1 MLIVDDFAQNY
12 LCGHQNEPQGL
23 HWLHQQV
30 TVHISVAMYT
40 CKQPGCKKL
49 VMHEVVHVTDDL
61 KHDAH
66 IVKNFRARTVEV
78 LWKNNVA
85 VCKII
90 QFTDQAPS
98 QYKNKTAFCYLA
110 ESIVPTQCH
119 DACTGHVKQGITR
132 LVKNE
137 TEIVN
142 SALAFYQA
150 GVKHLEKPL
159 KSENVCQHHILTFE
173 LHKKI
178 GTRPKTINWV
188 PVPET
193 CKTHSI
199 GNMGNPSLLYF
210 RNFACCCEGCL
221 HGDNCTNSVCPG
233 NWKGYNLGQKKI
245 VQPDLSFWVQD
256 NLCIADAQQENI
268 IKLTW
273 EQRLAQMH
281 STSNFDDLQQ
291 YVNSNPLPNFEGL
304 PNVNMTEEDKAN
316 LDFVALHHL
325 PNDAP
330 DGFALISIEGDGNCF
345 PRTVSYILQKDQAHH
360 KEICVRIVYEAVQ
373 NMAKYLDNAYVSIG
387 AHHFYRRATLIQ
399 TFAMYTEDFNPL
411 VPLDVVKLYKQEVME
426 IRKLAGYMGIW

>member
-1 MLIVDDFAQNY
+1 MATWNYCQYKKAKQNLVEGQVLIVDDFVQNY

-30 TVHISVAMYT
+30 TVHPSVAMYT

-49 VMHEVVHVTDDL
+49 AMHEVVHITDDL

-78 LWKNNVA
+78 LRKNNVA
-85 VCKII
+85 VSKII
-90 QFTDQAPS
+90 QFTDQTPS

-110 ESIVPTQCH
+110 ESIVPMQCH
-119 DACTGHVKQGITR
+119 FFGVQHGKGPCDACTGRVKQGIIT

-137 TEIVN
+137 TEVVN

-193 CKTHSI
+193 RKIHSI

-210 RNFACCCEGCL
+210 HNFACCCEGF
-221 HGDNCTNSVCPG
+221 SME
-233 NWKGYNLGQKKI
+233 I
-245 VQPDLSFWVQD
+245 
-256 NLCIADAQQENI
+256 IAQ
-268 IKLTW
+268 
-273 EQRLAQMH
+273 
-281 STSNFDDLQQ
+281 
-291 YVNSNPLPNFEGL
+291 
-304 PNVNMTEEDKAN
+304 
-316 LDFVALHHL
+316 
-325 PNDAP
+325 
-330 DGFALISIEGDGNCF
+330 
-345 PRTVSYILQKDQAHH
+345 
-360 KEICVRIVYEAVQ
+360 IVYVQ
-373 NMAKYLDNAYVSIG
+373 TIG
-387 AHHFYRRATLIQ
+387 KGMT
-399 TFAMYTEDFNPL
+399 
-411 VPLDVVKLYKQEVME
+411 
-426 IRKLAGYMGIW
+426 

>member
-1 MLIVDDFAQNY
+1 MVIAQLISCAD
-12 LCGHQNEPQGL
+12 
-23 HWLHQQV
+23 
-30 TVHISVAMYT
+30 
-40 CKQPGCKKL
+40 
-49 VMHEVVHVTDDL
+49 
-61 KHDAH
+61 
-66 IVKNFRARTVEV
+66 
-78 LWKNNVA
+78 
-85 VCKII
+85 
-90 QFTDQAPS
+90 
-98 QYKNKTAFCYLA
+98 KTAFCYLA
-110 ESIVPTQCH
+110 ESTVPTQCH
-119 DACTGHVKQGITR
+119 FFGVRHGKGPCDACTGRLKQGITR

-137 TEIVN
+137 TEVVN

-193 CKTHSI
+193 RKIHSI

-210 RNFACCCEGCL
+210 HNFACCCEGCL
-221 HGDNCTNSVCPG
+221 HGDNCTNSVCPD
-233 NWKGYNLGQKKI
+233 NWKGYDLGLKKI

-256 NLCIADAQQENI
+256 NLHIANAQQENI

-273 EQRLAQMH
+273 EQRLTQMH
-281 STSNFDDLQQ
+281 SISNFDDLQQ

-330 DGFALISIEGDGNCF
+330 DGFAPISIEGDGNCF
-345 PRTVSYILQKDQAHH
+345 PRTVSYILQKDQACH
-360 KEICVRIVYEAVQ
+360 KEIHVRIVYEAVQ
-373 NMAKYLDNAYVSIG
+373 NMAKYLDNAYVCIDE
-387 AHHFYRRATLIQ
+387 HHFYRRATLVQ

-426 IRKLAGYMGIW
+426 IRKLAGYMGIWQLF